1 MKIAVI
7 GAGGWGTAL
16 SIILDHNSH
25 DVTLWCFEKVSVD
38 EIVAFHENKQYLP
51 GVTIPLNIK
60 ITADIKEAVE
70 SNSIIILS
78 VPVQFLSSVL
88 NKIKDCDYQNKL
100 FCNTAKGLE
109 ISSSRLPHQI
119 IRSSL
124 KHLKNDSII
133 TLSGPS
139 HAEESARMKPTNII
153 SASSSLKSA
162 NTIKKAFSN
171 SFFNVERSKDI
182 TGVELGAALKNVIA
196 IGVGVC
202 DGLNYGDNTKAGLLI
217 KGLNDIS
224 ALGMKMGA
232 KKETF
237 YGLSGLGDLMVT
249 CYSRHS
255 RNRYVGE
262 QIGTGKSL
270 KEITGSMKMV
280 AEGVAT
286 TKAAYT
292 LMEKY
297 KSDSILIR
305 ELYGILFERRKP
317 ETAIA
322 NILNS

>member
-16 SIILDHNSH
+16 SIILNHNSH
-25 DVTLWCFEKVSVD
+25 EVTLWCFEKQTVD

-60 ITADIKEAVE
+60 ITSDIREAVE

-78 VPVQFLSSVL
+78 IPVQFLSSVL
-88 NKIKDCDYQNKL
+88 NKINECDYHNKI

-109 ISSSRLPHQI
+109 ISSSRLPNQI
-119 IRSSL
+119 I
-124 KHLKNDSII
+124 KNTLKNIKSESIV

-139 HAEESARMKPTNII
+139 HAEEAARMKPTNII
-153 SASSSLKSA
+153 SASSNVNA
-162 NTIKKAFSN
+162 GNIIRKAFSN
-171 SFFNVERSKDI
+171 SFFHVEKSVDI

-196 IGVGVC
+196 IGVGIC

-217 KGLNDIS
+217 KGLNDIA
-224 ALGMKMGA
+224 ALGLKMGA
-232 KKETF
+232 KKDTF

-262 QIGTGKSL
+262 QLGMGKSL

-297 KSDSILIR
+297 KAGSIVIH
-305 ELYGILFERRKP
+305 ELFGVLFERRKP
-317 ETAIA
+317 ETAIS

>member
-16 SIILDHNSH
+16 SIILNHNSH
-25 DVTLWCFEKVSVD
+25 DVTLWCYEKITEE

-51 GVTIPLNIK
+51 GVTIPLNLK
-60 ITADIKEAVE
+60 ATTNLQEAVE
-70 SNSIIILS
+70 KNSVIILS
-78 VPVQFLSSVL
+78 IPVQFLSATLS
-88 NKIKDCDYQNKL
+88 KISEFDYQNKL

-109 ISSSRLPHQI
+109 ISSSKLPHQLI
-119 IRSSL
+119 KSNL
-124 KHLKNDSII
+124 KHISSDSII

-139 HAEESARMKPTNII
+139 HAEESARLKPTNIV
-153 SASSSLKSA
+153 SASKSA
-162 NTIKKAFSN
+162 KSGNVIKKLFSN
-171 SFFNVERSKDI
+171 SFFNVERSDDI
-182 TGVELGAALKNVIA
+182 IGVELGAALKNVIA
-196 IGVGVC
+196 IGVGIC

-217 KGLNDIS
+217 KGLNAIS
-224 ALGMKMGA
+224 SLGMKMGA

-262 QIGTGKSL
+262 QLGTGKSL

-286 TKAAYT
+286 TKAAFALT
-292 LMEKY
+292 EKY
-297 KSDSILIR
+297 KSDSVIIR
-305 ELYGILFERRKP
+305 ELYGVLFERKKP
-317 ETAIA
+317 ETAIS